1 MPGPPGVWYWVMR
14 PGEGTKVTG
23 FSALMRHS
31 IACPRFTMSRCR
43 KRSFRPAATRIC
55 SCTMS
60 MPVTIS
66 VTGCSTCTR
75 VFISMK

>member
-1 MPGPPGVWYWVMR
+1 MVMR
-14 PGEGTKVTG
+14 PGEGVNLYG
-23 FSALMRHS
+23 SSALMRHS
-31 IACPRFTMSRCR
+31 MAWPRIWIARCV
-43 KRSFRPAATRIC
+43 KGSFSPAAMRIC
-55 SCTMS
+55 ICTMS